1 MGLGPGGPRSEVLR
15 AAERTDGIAWSD
27 GSVRT
32 PSGSGCRPG
41 DAERGPAWVGRHA
54 AGQVPGD
61 LGGPWALRPRGVDDG
76 RGAQCPDP
84 PGGPARGAPETAEL
98 AEAGQEL
105 PAVVDPST
113 PGRFAVTW
121 AVVAVVGGSER
132 TITASQWNDP
142 ERAWD
147 PGPDS
152 THERAL
158 ARWLTERD
166 HRPGDLAGTQEPSL
180 LARLAER
187 GWGQ

>member
-1 MGLGPGGPRSEVLR
+1 MGLGPGGPLSEVQR

-54 AGQVPGD
+54 AGPVPGD
-61 LGGPWALRPRGVDDG
+61 LGGPWALRRRGV
-76 RGAQCPDP
+76 
-84 PGGPARGAPETAEL
+84 EL
-98 AEAGQEL
+98 SALSPRVGQLVVHLRRPSWPEAGQGL
-105 PAVVDPST
+105 TAVVDPST

-166 HRPGDLAGTQEPSL
+166 HRPGDLAGTLEPSL